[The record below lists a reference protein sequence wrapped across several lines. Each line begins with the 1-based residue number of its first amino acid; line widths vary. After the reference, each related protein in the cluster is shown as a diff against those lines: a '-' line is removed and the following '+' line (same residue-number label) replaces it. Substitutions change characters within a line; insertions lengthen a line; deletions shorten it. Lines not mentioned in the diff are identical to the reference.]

1 MIILLRN
8 PETKNNM
15 ALIQLQIGKNK
26 LTPEFIENLKV
37 LFNNKTNDSA
47 RIYLLP
53 SSTRDKSEA
62 KKWAEEIV
70 SKLGKNYTYKIIGYT
85 IVLRKWRKA
94 RGID

>member
-1 MIILLRN
+1 
-8 PETKNNM
+8 M

-53 SSTRDKSEA
+53 SSTRDKAEV

-70 SKLGKNYTYKIIGYT
+70 LKLGRNFTYKIIGYT